1 MKEIRERNED
11 TASYRISEL
20 RKDRGWNQKELAE
33 KLYVSPS
40 QISRIESGETESV
53 NIGILISAAELFH
66 VSTDYL
72 LGLTPIMAP
81 KSYDISQLKL
91 SQKAIMRMIFGNI
104 DMDVLNRL
112 LEHDRFPLLCS
123 RIRAYFDDTNVKG
136 IATRNEIIDLA
147 TAPLKE
153 LAEAAD
159 PSKRSEILRDVR
171 KINMQKIGTNE
182 ADIEKIKNEFMVIL
196 RDVRTNIQSGE
207 PTDSVA
213 TADVVQG
220 MFKSVQEQ
228 AQGNPLT
235 SLSRDNIS
243 DALTSLM
250 GNAFPINEEVGNKI
264 KDAMNAL
271 IDQFSPENEEGS
283 DE

>member
-11 TASYRISEL
+11 TAGYRISEL

-196 RDVRTNIQSGE
+196 RDVKTNIQSGE
-207 PTDSVA
+207 ATDSVA

-228 AQGNPLT
+228 AQGHPLT
-235 SLSRDNIS
+235 FLSRDNIS
-243 DALTSLM
+243 DALTSLT

>member
-11 TASYRISEL
+11 TAGYRISEL

-196 RDVRTNIQSGE
+196 RDVKTNIQSGE
-207 PTDSVA
+207 ATDSVA

-228 AQGNPLT
+228 AQGHPLT

-271 IDQFSPENEEGS
+271 IDQFSPENE
-283 DE
+283 

>member
-11 TASYRISEL
+11 TAGYRISEL

-196 RDVRTNIQSGE
+196 RDVKTNIQSGE
-207 PTDSVA
+207 ATDSVA

-228 AQGNPLT
+228 AQGHPLT

>member
-1 MKEIRERNED
+1 MKEIRESNED
-11 TASYRISEL
+11 TAGYRISEL

-196 RDVRTNIQSGE
+196 RDVKTNIQSGE

-213 TADVVQG
+213 TADIVQG
-220 MFKSVQEQ
+220 MFKSAQEQ

>member
-11 TASYRISEL
+11 TAGYRISEL

-153 LAEAAD
+153 LA
-159 PSKRSEILRDVR
+159 
-171 KINMQKIGTNE
+171 
-182 ADIEKIKNEFMVIL
+182 
-196 RDVRTNIQSGE
+196 
-207 PTDSVA
+207 
-213 TADVVQG
+213 
-220 MFKSVQEQ
+220 
-228 AQGNPLT
+228 
-235 SLSRDNIS
+235 
-243 DALTSLM
+243 
-250 GNAFPINEEVGNKI
+250 
-264 KDAMNAL
+264 
-271 IDQFSPENEEGS
+271 
-283 DE
+283 

>member
-1 MKEIRERNED
+1 MKEYREKNED
-11 TASYRISEL
+11 TAGYRISEL

-33 KLYVSPS
+33 KLFVSPS

-53 NIGILISAAELFH
+53 NIGILIAAAELFH

-72 LGLTPIMAP
+72 LGLTQVTAP
-81 KSYDISQLKL
+81 RSYEISMLNLSEKS
-91 SQKAIMRMIFGNI
+91 IMRMISGKI

-112 LEHDRFPLLCS
+112 LEHDRFPTLCS
-123 RIRAYFDDTNVKG
+123 RIRAYFYDSNVPG
-136 IATRNEIIDLA
+136 IAARNEIIDLA

-159 PSKRSEILRDVR
+159 PSKRTEILRDVR

-196 RDVRTNIQSGE
+196 RDVKSGIQSGE
-207 PTDSVA
+207 PTGNVA

-228 AQGNPLT
+228 AHGNSLT
-235 SLSRDNIS
+235 SLSPDNIS
-243 DALTSLM
+243 DALTSYL
-250 GNAFPINEEVGNKI
+250 GNAFPINEEVGNKL

-271 IDQFSPENEEGS
+271 IGQFAPENEESS

>member
-1 MKEIRERNED
+1 
-11 TASYRISEL
+11 
-20 RKDRGWNQKELAE
+20 
-33 KLYVSPS
+33 
-40 QISRIESGETESV
+40 
-53 NIGILISAAELFH
+53 
-66 VSTDYL
+66 
-72 LGLTPIMAP
+72 
-81 KSYDISQLKL
+81 
-91 SQKAIMRMIFGNI
+91 
-104 DMDVLNRL
+104 
-112 LEHDRFPLLCS
+112 
-123 RIRAYFDDTNVKG
+123 
-136 IATRNEIIDLA
+136 
-147 TAPLKE
+147 
-153 LAEAAD
+153 
-159 PSKRSEILRDVR
+159 
-171 KINMQKIGTNE
+171 MQKIGTNE

-196 RDVRTNIQSGE
+196 RDVKTNIQSGE
-207 PTDSVA
+207 ATDSVA

-228 AQGNPLT
+228 AQGHPLT

>member
-1 MKEIRERNED
+1 MKEYREKNED
-11 TASYRISEL
+11 TAGYRISEL

-33 KLYVSPS
+33 KLFVSPS

-53 NIGILISAAELFH
+53 NIGILIAVAELFH

-72 LGLTPIMAP
+72 LGLTQVTAP
-81 KSYDISQLKL
+81 RSYEISMLNLSEKS
-91 SQKAIMRMIFGNI
+91 IMRMISGKI

-112 LEHDRFPLLCS
+112 LEHDRFPTLCS
-123 RIRAYFDDTNVKG
+123 RIRAYFDDSNVPG
-136 IATRNEIIDLA
+136 IAARNEIIDLA

-159 PSKRSEILRDVR
+159 PSKRTEILRDVR

-196 RDVRTNIQSGE
+196 RGVKSGIQSGK
-207 PTDSVA
+207 PTGNVA

-235 SLSRDNIS
+235 SLSPDNIS
-243 DALTSLM
+243 DALTSYL
-250 GNAFPINEEVGNKI
+250 GNAFPINEEVGNKL

-271 IDQFSPENEEGS
+271 VGQFAPENEES
-283 DE
+283 SNE

>member
-11 TASYRISEL
+11 TAGYRISEL

-91 SQKAIMRMIFGNI
+91 SQKAIMRMIFRNI
-104 DMDVLNRL
+104 DIDVLNRL

-153 LAEAAD
+153 LTEAAD

-196 RDVRTNIQSGE
+196 RDVKTNIQSGE

-250 GNAFPINEEVGNKI
+250 SNAFPINEEVGNKI

>member
-11 TASYRISEL
+11 TAGYRISEL

-171 KINMQKIGTNE
+171 KINMQKIGTDE

-196 RDVRTNIQSGE
+196 RDVKTNIQSGE
-207 PTDSVA
+207 ATDSVA

-228 AQGNPLT
+228 AQGHPLT